1 MSRDLP
7 FDRGLRRLRRDRA
20 ALRRGEPLYFHDT
33 ATEGLLER
41 LDGVQRSFPEA
52 LVIGGLTPQLEEAL
66 RSRGSM
72 VTVTD
77 ASAHAAARAGG
88 VQCDE
93 DRLPFAD
100 ASFDLVVSVGALDSV
115 NDLPGALILIR
126 RILRPD
132 RLFLAA
138 CAGAGSLPSLKRAM
152 LSADEAAGGAVT
164 AHVHPQIDVRAMGD
178 LLARAGFLLPVADR
192 EQISLRYRSFARLV
206 ADLRAEAATNIL
218 VSREGRALG
227 RAALAAAAADFE
239 SRGGE
244 EQVELLFLTGW
255 APPR

>member
-1 MSRDLP
+1 MSQDLP
-7 FDRGLRRLRRDRA
+7 FDRRLRRLRRDRA
-20 ALRRGEPLYFHDT
+20 ALAREEERYFHDT

-52 LVIGGLTPQLEEAL
+52 LVIGGLTQRLEEEL
-66 RSRGSM
+66 RSRGSSII
-72 VTVTD
+72 VAD
-77 ASAHAAARAGG
+77 ASARAASRAGG

-132 RLFLAA
+132 GLFLAA
-138 CAGAGSLPSLKRAM
+138 CAGAGSLASLKRAM
-152 LSADEAAGGAVT
+152 IAADEAAGGATT

-178 LLARAGFLLPVADR
+178 LLARAGFVLPVADR
-192 EQISLRYRSFARLV
+192 EQISLRYRSLGRLV
-206 ADLRAEAATNIL
+206 ADLRAEAVTNIL
-218 VSREGRALG
+218 VSRDRRSLN
-227 RAALAAAAADFE
+227 RAALAAAEADFE
-239 SRGGE
+239 RRGGE